1 MEIRSDLR
9 ETDQPAIRQLLD
21 ESGFFYPFET
31 EVVMDIFEETLL
43 KGSEASGYYWCLLEE
58 GGKLAGFANFGPNP
72 VTLHSWDLYWLA
84 VRENLKKSGLGTRLL
99 TRTEE
104 TARLKGGKILWVET
118 SGRALYQPTVAFYH
132 RRGYTLEATLPEYYG
147 PADPK
152 LIFRKSLT

>member
-1 MEIRSDLR
+1 MEIRTDLW

-58 GGKLAGFANFGPNP
+58 EGQLVGFANFGPNP

-84 VRENLKKSGLGTRLL
+84 VQENLKNSGLGTLLL

-104 TARLKGGKILWVET
+104 TARGKGGKILWVET

-132 RRGYTLEATLPEYYG
+132 RRGYTLEASLPEYYG
-147 PADPK
+147 PGDPK
-152 LIFRKSLT
+152 LIFRKNLI

>member
-1 MEIRSDLR
+1 MEIRTDLW

-43 KGSEASGYYWCLLEE
+43 KGSEASGYYWCVLEE
-58 GGKLAGFANFGPNP
+58 EGQLVGFANFGPNP

-84 VRENLKKSGLGTRLL
+84 VQENLKNSGLGTLLL

-104 TARLKGGKILWVET
+104 TARGKGGKILWVET

-132 RRGYTLEATLPEYYG
+132 RRGYTLEASLPEYYG
-147 PADPK
+147 PGDPK
-152 LIFRKSLT
+152 LIFRKNLI

>member
-58 GGKLAGFANFGPNP
+58 EGQLVGFANFGPNP

-84 VRENLKKSGLGTRLL
+84 VQENLKNSGLGTLLL

-104 TARLKGGKILWVET
+104 TARGKGGKILWVET

-132 RRGYTLEATLPEYYG
+132 RRGYTLEASLPEYYG
-147 PADPK
+147 PGDPK
-152 LIFRKSLT
+152 LIFRKTLI

>member
-1 MEIRSDLR
+1 MEIRTDLR

-31 EVVMDIFEETLL
+31 EVVMEIFEETLL

-58 GGKLAGFANFGPNP
+58 EGQLVGFANFGPNP

-84 VRENLKKSGLGTRLL
+84 VRENLKNSGLGTLLL

-104 TARLKGGKILWVET
+104 TARGKGGKILWVET

-132 RRGYTLEATLPEYYG
+132 RRGYTLEASLPEYYG
-147 PADPK
+147 PGDPK
-152 LIFRKSLT
+152 LIFRKNLL

>member
-1 MEIRSDLR
+1 MEIRTDLR

-43 KGSEASGYYWCLLEE
+43 KGSEASGYYWYLLEE
-58 GGKLAGFANFGPNP
+58 EGQLVGFANFGPNP

-84 VRENLKKSGLGTRLL
+84 VQENLKNSGLGTLLL

-104 TARLKGGKILWVET
+104 TARGKGGKILWVET

-132 RRGYTLEATLPEYYG
+132 RRGYTLEASLPEYYG
-147 PADPK
+147 PGDPK
-152 LIFRKSLT
+152 LIFRKNLI

>member
-1 MEIRSDLR
+1 MEIRTDLR

-43 KGSEASGYYWCLLEE
+43 KGSEASGYYWYLLEE
-58 GGKLAGFANFGPNP
+58 EGQLVGFANFGPNL

-84 VRENLKKSGLGTRLL
+84 VQENLKNSGLGTLLL

-104 TARLKGGKILWVET
+104 TARGKGGKILWVET

-132 RRGYTLEATLPEYYG
+132 RRGYTLEASLPEYYG
-147 PADPK
+147 PGDPK
-152 LIFRKSLT
+152 LIFRKNLI

>member
-58 GGKLAGFANFGPNP
+58 EGQLVGFANFGPNP

-84 VRENLKKSGLGTRLL
+84 VQENLKNSGLGTLLL

-104 TARLKGGKILWVET
+104 TARGKGGKILWVET

-132 RRGYTLEATLPEYYG
+132 RRGYTLEASLPEYYG
-147 PADPK
+147 PGDPK
-152 LIFRKSLT
+152 LIFRKNLI

>member
-1 MEIRSDLR
+1 MEIRTDLW

-58 GGKLAGFANFGPNP
+58 EGQLVGFANFGPNP

-84 VRENLKKSGLGTRLL
+84 VQENLKNSGLGTLLL

-104 TARLKGGKILWVET
+104 TARGKGGKILWVET

-132 RRGYTLEATLPEYYG
+132 RRGYTLEASLPEYYG
-147 PADPK
+147 PGDPK
-152 LIFRKSLT
+152 LIFRKTLI

>member
-1 MEIRSDLR
+1 MEIRTDLW

-43 KGSEASGYYWCLLEE
+43 KGSEASGYFWCLLEE
-58 GGKLAGFANFGPNP
+58 ERQLVGFANFGPNP

-84 VRENLKKSGLGTRLL
+84 VQENLKNSGLGTLLL

-104 TARLKGGKILWVET
+104 TARGKGGKILWVET

-132 RRGYTLEATLPEYYG
+132 RRGYTLEASLPEYYG
-147 PADPK
+147 PGDPK
-152 LIFRKSLT
+152 LIFRKNLI